1 MEYFFVIDLGSRIVL
16 ITHLT
21 MQDLRKQRLD
31 TFMAGFG
38 VITTKLKEMYQV
50 LFTLP
55 CLCLYVSVSLCF
67 VSEAVSHFSRI
78 QMITLGGDAEL
89 ELVDRLNPFSE
100 GIQFSVRPPKK
111 SWKNISNLSGGE
123 KTLSSLALVF
133 ALHHYKPT
141 PLYVMDEID
150 AALDFKNVSIV
161 ANYIK
166 VCSIACERGSRF

>member
-1 MEYFFVIDLGSRIVL
+1 MSLNRGRLHELELVTEARNAVRREYE
-16 ITHLT
+16 
-21 MQDLRKQRLD
+21 DLRRQRLEE
-31 TFMAGFG
+31 FMAGFG
-38 VITTKLKEMYQV
+38 VISLKLKEMY
-50 LFTLP
+50 
-55 CLCLYVSVSLCF
+55 
-67 VSEAVSHFSRI
+67 

-89 ELVDRLNPFSE
+89 ELLDSLDPFSE
-100 GIQFSVRPPKK
+100 GIVFSVRPPRK

-166 VCSIACERGSRF
+166 DRTKDAQFVIISLRFAAFHPACISNCLTLLTYHVLYR